1 MNLKTI
7 LFPSDFSTA
16 ENSALEYATDL
27 ARTCDAKLLI
37 AHVEEPP
44 VMYGD
49 GTFYYGLPEPDHEG
63 VRKMLAERKP
73 TDASVAYEHHLLQGD
88 PSLEIV
94 ALAQREKADLIVMS
108 SHGRS
113 GLARLLMGSITEAVM
128 RGAPCPILVVKPRV
142 QLQDKG
148 AEKAG
153 STLR

>member
-16 ENSALEYATDL
+16 ENSALEFATEL
-27 ARTCDAKLLI
+27 ARTCNSKLLI

-44 VMYGD
+44 VMYGE

-73 TDASVAYEHHLLQGD
+73 TDASVAYEHRLLQGA
-88 PSLEIV
+88 PALEIV
-94 ALAQREKADLIVMS
+94 ALAEREKADMIVMS
-108 SHGRS
+108 SHGRT
-113 GLARLLMGSITEAVM
+113 GLGRLLMGSITEAVM
-128 RGAPCPILVVKPRV
+128 RGASCPILVVKPRV
-142 QLQDKG
+142 KLKD

-153 STLR
+153 SMVR